1 MIEALLASVQARDD
15 IDPREL
21 NALEGLAGETD
32 KIAAKH
38 VMVKRG
44 EPLERSV
51 LLTRG
56 LMCRY
61 KDLRNGR
68 RQISALHIAG
78 DFVDL
83 HGFTLKKLD
92 HSVMALTECRVVYV
106 PHTRLE
112 QLTADYPH
120 LTRLLWLLTN
130 VDAAIHREWELSLG
144 QRTGP
149 ARAAQL
155 FCELHARMEVV
166 GLVRGPVFDLRINQS
181 ELGECL
187 GMTGV
192 HANRVLRALR
202 ERGLADFRD
211 GVVTLLDPAGLRR
224 LADFDPAYLYIEKRT
239 R

>member
-1 MIEALLASVQARDD
+1 MIEALLANVQARDD
-15 IDPREL
+15 VSSREL
-21 NALEGLAGETD
+21 AVLKELATETE
-32 KIAAKH
+32 KIPARH

-44 EPLERSV
+44 EPLNRSV
-51 LLTRG
+51 LLTQG

-78 DFVDL
+78 DFLDL

-92 HSVMALTECRVVYV
+92 HSVMALTDCRVVYV
-106 PHTRLE
+106 PHERLE
-112 QLTADYPH
+112 TLTAEHPH

-155 FCELHARMEVV
+155 FCELHARLTVV
-166 GLVRGPVFDLRINQS
+166 GLVRGSCFDFRINQA

-192 HANRVLRALR
+192 HANRVLRTLR
-202 ERGLADFRD
+202 ERGLADFRN
-211 GVVTLLDPAGLRR
+211 GVVTLLDLAGLQR